1 MRHYTSY
8 ADVALQPLVARALA
22 RRKPFDAEGRKG
34 FRDAVLWETI
44 LAMLA
49 KSSDEVILVTQNK
62 NDFGDHGKLAGDLR
76 NDLRDRGLP
85 EDCVKVCEGLARF
98 AEEYVKPTL
107 EELDEVRRKIEEEGR
122 FLAFDPRHWFTIWYE
137 GIAAA
142 LDRRV
147 RACEFN
153 AEVGGGGVL
162 TLRKP
167 ELGELSKQ
175 PEGVT
180 VCDVR
185 RLGQDNR
192 IAAWID
198 YRERPYPLR
207 TRSRE
212 LLARCQLRS
221 GRG

>member
-1 MRHYTSY
+1 MR
-8 ADVALQPLVARALA
+8 R
-22 RRKPFDAEGRKG
+22 
-34 FRDAVLWETI
+34 
-44 LAMLA
+44 
-49 KSSDEVILVTQNK
+49 
-62 NDFGDHGKLAGDLR
+62 
-76 NDLRDRGLP
+76 
-85 EDCVKVCEGLARF
+85 LARF

-162 TLRKP
+162 TLWKP

-198 YRERPYPLR
+198 YLAKAVSVAN
-207 TRSRE
+207 TIKGI